1 MATMYEL
8 TADFVEV
15 LELASNPEIPP
26 DAIADTLEAINLEI
40 EQKAENTA
48 KVLRELEGMAATL
61 KAEEQRLAARRKSI
75 ENNMDRIKTGLFD
88 AMKTTGKTK
97 FKTPLFSFAIAK
109 NGGKIP
115 VVVDVDTAD
124 LPDDLVQITEKPDIE
139 AIRAYLEEQGSEGS
153 QYAHFGERGESLR
166 IK

>member
-8 TADFVEV
+8 TSDYNEV
-15 LELASNPEIPP
+15 LELASNPEIDPQ
-26 DAIADTLEAINLEI
+26 AITDTLEAINAEI
-40 EQKAENTA
+40 EIKAENMA
-48 KVLRELEGMAATL
+48 KVLRELEGMATAL

-75 ENNMDRIKTGLFD
+75 ENNVDKIKTWLYET
-88 AMKTTGKTK
+88 MKTTGKTK

-115 VVVDVDTAD
+115 VVVDVDTAE
-124 LPDDLVQITEKPDIE
+124 LPDEFVIVMEKPDTE
-139 AIRAYLEEQGSEGS
+139 AIRAYIEKHGTCA
-153 QYAHFGERGESLR
+153 YAHYGERGESLR

>member
-8 TADFVEV
+8 TGDYMAV
-15 LELASNPEIPP
+15 LELATNPDIDPQ
-26 DAIADTLEAINLEI
+26 AITDTLEAINAEI
-40 EQKAENTA
+40 EIKAENTA

-61 KAEEQRLAARRKSI
+61 KVEEQRLAARRKSI
-75 ENNMDRIKTGLFD
+75 ENNMDRIKTGLYE

-124 LPDDLVQITEKPDIE
+124 LPDEFVIVSEKPDTE
-139 AIRAYLEEQGSEGS
+139 AIRAYIETHGTCE
-153 QYAHFGERGESLR
+153 YAHYGERGESLR

>member
-8 TADFVEV
+8 TADYMQV
-15 LELASNPEIPP
+15 LELATDPEIDPQT
-26 DAIADTLEAINLEI
+26 IADTLEAINLEI
-40 EQKAENTA
+40 EVKAENTA
-48 KVLRELEGMAATL
+48 KVLRELEAMAAAL
-61 KAEEQRLAARRKSI
+61 KAEEQRLNERRKSI
-75 ENNMDRIKTGLFD
+75 ESNVERIKAGLYE

-97 FKTPLFSFAIAK
+97 FKTALFSFSIQK

-124 LPDDLVQITEKPDIE
+124 LPDDLVIISEKPDVE
-139 AIRAYLEEQGSEGS
+139 AIREYLEKNGESKL
-153 QYAHFGERGESLR
+153 AHFGERGESLR

>member
-8 TADFVEV
+8 TSDYNEV
-15 LELASNPEIPP
+15 LELASNPDIDPQ
-26 DAIADTLEAINLEI
+26 AITDTLEAINAEI
-40 EQKAENTA
+40 EIKAENTA
-48 KVLRELEGMAATL
+48 KVLRELEGMAAAL

-75 ENNMDRIKTGLFD
+75 ENNVDRIKTGLYE

-115 VVVDVDTAD
+115 IVVDVDTAD
-124 LPDDLVQITEKPDIE
+124 LPDEFVTITEKPNVD
-139 AIRAYLEEQGSEGS
+139 AIREYLEKNGESPL
-153 QYAHFGERGESLR
+153 AHFGERGESLR

>member
-8 TADFVEV
+8 TSDYNEV
-15 LELASNPEIPP
+15 LELASNPDIDPQ
-26 DAIADTLEAINLEI
+26 AITDTLEAINAEI
-40 EQKAENTA
+40 EIKAENTA
-48 KVLRELEGMAATL
+48 KVLRELEGMAAAL
-61 KAEEQRLAARRKSI
+61 KTEEQRLAARRKSI
-75 ENNMDRIKTGLFD
+75 ENNADRIKTGLYE

-97 FKTPLFSFAIAK
+97 FKTPLFSFAISK

-124 LPDDLVQITEKPDIE
+124 LPDDLVTITEKPNVD
-139 AIRAYLEEQGSEGS
+139 AIREYLEKNGESPL
-153 QYAHFGERGESLR
+153 AHFGERGESLR